1 MLNESIRETLH
12 PIGLLVVR
20 VVAGATMIYAHGW
33 GKFQKFISGD
43 WSFADPIGLGE
54 GVSLGLA
61 AGAEFGAALLVVLG
75 LATRIAALPLVIT
88 MLVAALIFHAGD
100 PFGDKELAIVYA
112 AMFLSLFFTG
122 PGRISLDHVLGLEE

>member
-1 MLNESIRETLH
+1 MLNESIRETLR
-12 PIGLLVVR
+12 PIGLLLVR
-20 VVAGATMIYAHGW
+20 VVAGATMIYGHGW

-43 WSFADPIGLGE
+43 WTFADPIGLGE

-88 MLVAALIFHAGD
+88 MLVAVLIFHAGD
-100 PFGDKELAIVYA
+100 PFGDKELPLIYA
-112 AMFLSLFFTG
+112 TIFLSLFFTG
-122 PGRISLDHVLGLEE
+122 PGRLSLDHVLGLEE

>member
-1 MLNESIRETLH
+1 MLNESIRETLR

-20 VVAGATMIYAHGW
+20 VVAGATMIYGHGW

-75 LATRIAALPLVIT
+75 LATRIAVIPLVIT
-88 MLVAALIFHAGD
+88 MLVAALIVHGSD
-100 PFGDKELAIVYA
+100 PFGDKEMAILYA
-112 AMFLSLFFTG
+112 TVFLSLFFTG
-122 PGRISLDHVLGLEE
+122 PGRFSLDHVLGLEE

>member
-1 MLNESIRETLH
+1 MLNESIRQTLR
-12 PIGLLVVR
+12 PIGLLVLR
-20 VVAGATMIYAHGW
+20 VVAGATMIYGHGW

-75 LATRIAALPLVIT
+75 LATRVAVLPLVIT
-88 MLVAALIFHAGD
+88 MLVAALIVHAGD

-122 PGRISLDHVLGLEE
+122 PGRISLDHLFGLEE

>member
-1 MLNESIRETLH
+1 MLNESIRETLR
-12 PIGLLVVR
+12 PIGLLLVR
-20 VVAGATMIYAHGW
+20 VVAGATMIYGHGW

-43 WSFADPIGLGE
+43 WTFADPIGLGE

-75 LATRIAALPLVIT
+75 LATRISALPLVIT

-100 PFGDKELAIVYA
+100 PFGDKELPLIYA
-112 AMFLSLFFTG
+112 TIFLSLFFTG
-122 PGRISLDHVLGLEE
+122 PGEYSLDYRFGLEE